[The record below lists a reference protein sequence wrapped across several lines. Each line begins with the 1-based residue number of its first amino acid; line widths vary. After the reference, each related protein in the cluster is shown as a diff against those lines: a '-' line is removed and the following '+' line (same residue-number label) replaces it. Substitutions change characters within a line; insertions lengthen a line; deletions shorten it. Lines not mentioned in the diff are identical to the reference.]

1 MVIGLLGDNTT
12 SAPKV
17 VEEVRRKDEG
27 PAIAQHLLVVD
38 NSVQDHLNKRNP
50 AIHML
55 ALVMI
60 IFCIISLVF
69 TIVSSSLLSELFLS
83 SEIRQKERN

>member
-12 SAPKV
+12 SAPRL
-17 VEEVRRKDEG
+17 VEEVRSTDEE
-27 PAIAQHLLVVD
+27 PAITQHLLVVE
-38 NSVQDHLNKRNP
+38 NSVQGHLNKRNT

-60 IFCIISLVF
+60 IFCISSIVF
-69 TIVSSSLLSELFLS
+69 TIVSFSLLSELFLS
-83 SEIRQKERN
+83 SEICQKERN

>member
-12 SAPKV
+12 SAPRL
-17 VEEVRRKDEG
+17 VEEVRSTDEE
-27 PAIAQHLLVVD
+27 PAITQHLLVVE
-38 NSVQDHLNKRNP
+38 NSVQDHLNKRNT

-60 IFCIISLVF
+60 IFRISSIVF
-69 TIVSSSLLSELFLS
+69 TIVSFSLLSELFLS
-83 SEIRQKERN
+83 SEICQKERN